1 MAFALL
7 QSLSQWYKAREAA
20 KRRWSQF
27 DYLVLDMETSGLDGK
42 QDQIVSV
49 GWVCIHR
56 GEIQLDS
63 ARHIVLEKVAVGDSV
78 GIHMITEADVLS
90 QGKRQLSVLRYLR
103 HLLRQ
108 RILVV
113 HHAPMELGFLKP
125 AWQTE
130 GLKAFSVSWLD
141 TLAIERGRA
150 QRSQQPIQEGGFRLA
165 ASRARYGLP
174 EYQGHDALTDALATA
189 ELLLAQAA
197 HLGKDCRLIDLQ
209 QLGGGRARFTSPDRA
224 RS

>member
-1 MAFALL
+1 MVFAFL
-7 QSLSQWYKAREAA
+7 QSFAKWRDAREAS
-20 KRRWSQF
+20 KRGWAEY

-63 ARHIVLEKVAVGDSV
+63 ARHIVLENVAVGDSV
-78 GIHMITEADVLS
+78 GIHMITEADVLT

-103 HLLRQ
+103 HLLRD

-125 AWQTE
+125 AWQVE
-130 GLKAFSVSWLD
+130 GLSEFSVHWLD

-150 QRSQQPIQEGGFRLA
+150 HRSQQPIQEGGFRLA

-197 HLGKDCRLIDLQ
+197 HLGKECRLIDLQ
-209 QLGGGRARFTSPDRA
+209 QLGGGRTRFTSLDG
-224 RS
+224 SVS